1 MTSQTFLQLCLTVI
15 VIAAATFLTRA
26 LAFLLFP
33 AGKETPRAVQYLGAV
48 LPSASVA
55 MLVVYCFKNI
65 SLLSAPYGLPE
76 LIAAIFVVAVHK
88 WKHSLLLSIG
98 GGTALYMLLVQAV
111 FS

>member
-1 MTSQTFLQLCLTVI
+1 
-15 VIAAATFLTRA
+15 
-26 LAFLLFP
+26 
-33 AGKETPRAVQYLGAV
+33 
-48 LPSASVA
+48 
-55 MLVVYCFKNI
+55 MLVVYCFKNV